1 MTAVA
6 ESHAPSLLRAG
17 RDVLKQARR
26 TVKQTRHGLRAIE
39 ARYKRSR
46 SRATFIAVTGSSS
59 KTTTVSLLTHILSAD
74 AKVRTQV
81 LRNGFD
87 NAVTTLRRLTREDQ
101 FVVIEMGTSGPG
113 QLDRVTRLA
122 KPDISIVTLVALEHF
137 PAFRTLEEVAH
148 EKAALVRALP
158 ESGLAIL
165 NGNDANVRAMADA
178 TSARVA
184 LFGEAQGGCQVADV
198 RTSAQGTLA
207 LTLRHGERSIA
218 LETQLIGA
226 HNWLAVAAAVTCALE
241 VGVSP
246 ETIAAR
252 VASFAAV
259 PGRLSVHRIA
269 DGPTFIVDGKAPYH
283 SVLLPLETLKA
294 IAAPRK
300 RFVFGNISDY
310 RGNPV
315 PKYREVYHAARTVAD
330 EVIFLGTAARKVRPL
345 PEDVER
351 GVFRAFENVQAAS
364 AYLKSTARAGEV
376 ILVKS
381 ARGLHLERLMLDW
394 TEGVRC
400 WPNECGIKT
409 SCFYCGLHQKPF
421 FEHSGRSKRKKRRFA
436 WLWGSKPSV
445 PASYPTETYP
455 SLGLR

>member
-1 MTAVA
+1 MTALA
-6 ESHAPSLLRAG
+6 ESHAPGLLRAG
-17 RDVLKQARR
+17 RGALKQARQ
-26 TVKQTRHGLRAIE
+26 TVKQAKHGLRVLE
-39 ARYKRSR
+39 ARFKRSR

-59 KTTTVSLLTHILSAD
+59 KTTTVSLLTHILSAE

-101 FVVIEMGTSGPG
+101 FVVFEMGTSAPG

-137 PAFRTLEEVAH
+137 PAFRTLEEVAR
-148 EKAALVRALP
+148 EKEALVRALP
-158 ESGLAIL
+158 ESGRAIL
-165 NGNDANVRAMADA
+165 NADDANVRAMADA
-178 TSARVA
+178 TNAPA
-184 LFGEAQGGCQVADV
+184 ILFGAAGADYGVEDV

-207 LTLRHGERSIA
+207 FTLRHGEASIA

-226 HNWLAVAAAVTCALE
+226 HNWLAVAAAATCALE

-252 VASFAAV
+252 VASFAPV

-269 DGPTFIVDGKAPYH
+269 DGPTFIVDCKAPYH

-294 IAAPRK
+294 ITAPRK
-300 RFVFGNISDY
+300 RVVFGNISDY

-345 PEDVER
+345 PEDLER
-351 GVFRAFENVQAAS
+351 GSFRAFENVQAAS
-364 AYLKSTARAGEV
+364 TYLKETALAGEV
-376 ILVKS
+376 ILIKS
-381 ARGLHLERLMLDW
+381 ARGLHIERLMLDR

-400 WPNECGIKT
+400 WPNECGVKT
-409 SCFYCGLHQKPF
+409 SCFYCGLHKRPF
-421 FEHSGRSKRKKRRFA
+421 YEHSGKANRKRRRLA
-436 WLWGSKPSV
+436 WLRGSKPNV

-455 SLGLR
+455 SLGVR